1 MQIKDPVCG
10 MDVDS
15 STQYKSLFKGQVYYF
30 CSRECKRKFDAS
42 PEKYLSGYRE
52 SM

>member
-15 STQYKSLFKGQVYYF
+15 STQYKSLFKGQVYF